1 MLKQLLKQY
10 LSMVNVKDIMKLVK
24 LLVDAIPYL
33 MPLLEMLLKMKHGNW
48 EEPEVD
54 EASENDEEK

>member
-1 MLKQLLKQY
+1 
-10 LSMVNVKDIMKLVK
+10 MVNVKDIMKLVK

-54 EASENDEEK
+54 ETSENDEEK